1 MPSQI
6 AIGNCIIGISPL
18 PTTVVALMACGGLA
32 TTQAM
37 TKQKYHYNDNVSWP
51 IDFQIHFQ
59 RITRSGLTH
68 HGITYSAHIIKS
80 FCKDYSIAKVQRLF
94 YVSTKI
100 NKYYGL

>member
-18 PTTVVALMACGGLA
+18 PTTVVALMACGGLF

-51 IDFQIHFQ
+51 IEFQIYFQ
-59 RITRSGLTH
+59 SITRSGLDPSWRYLYSSH
-68 HGITYSAHIIKS
+68 YRKFLHGLFNCQSSQTVLYAH
-80 FCKDYSIAKVQRLF
+80 Q
-94 YVSTKI
+94 
-100 NKYYGL
+100 NQ